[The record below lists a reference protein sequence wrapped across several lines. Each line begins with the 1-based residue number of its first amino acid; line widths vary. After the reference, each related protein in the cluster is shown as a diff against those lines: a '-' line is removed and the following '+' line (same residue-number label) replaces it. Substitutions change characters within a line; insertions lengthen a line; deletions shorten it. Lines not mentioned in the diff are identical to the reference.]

1 MRMSPLGRG
10 CGSNSGHNMETLKM
24 SRKERD
30 RLTIMAGVK
39 PPGTDPGAS
48 RGDAGLELP
57 ADQAGRATLSGRR
70 ATRDWCLGCGA
81 SPVHGASCR
90 RCGRKCWGRYED
102 ERHAD
107 FGPTLMAE
115 HRAQAGLVVD
125 RETLRRWLLA
135 TGKWTV
141 RRRRQKHRQ
150 TDQRTTTKKKG
161 DILS

>member
-1 MRMSPLGRG
+1 MSSETVFLSELDENVPFGAGLRWQLRPQPGDIENEPERT
-10 CGSNSGHNMETLKM
+10 GSVDDYG
-24 SRKERD
+24 
-30 RLTIMAGVK
+30 GVK

-81 SPVHGASCR
+81 SPVHGASRR

-125 RETLRRWLLA
+125 CETLRRWLLA

-150 TDQRTTTKKKG
+150 
-161 DILS
+161 